1 MFTNLRFLCYS
12 TITGSHKTV
21 SSKPRTTQSR
31 NQAVPSFEDLPE
43 KEKLIQNVLEM
54 LAEIPEDNLVRYGH
68 QMDDMILSCHFNNME
83 CLYVE
88 FTAFFANKAVD
99 GVLKTKVFI
108 C

>member
-1 MFTNLRFLCYS
+1 M
-12 TITGSHKTV
+12 
-21 SSKPRTTQSR
+21 
-31 NQAVPSFEDLPE
+31 PSFEDLPE

-68 QMDDMILSCHFNNME
+68 QIDDIILSCHFNNME

-99 GVLKTKVFI
+99 SVLNLLSNLNSSLLRNKSTNYLVALRQNS
-108 C
+108 

>member
-12 TITGSHKTV
+12 TITGSNKTV
-21 SSKPRTTQSR
+21 SSKRRTTQNR
-31 NQAVPSFEDLPE
+31 NQAVPSFEDLPA
-43 KEKLIQNVLEM
+43 KEKLIQNVLEI
-54 LAEIPEDNLVRYGH
+54 LAEIPEENLVRYGH
-68 QMDDMILSCHFNNME
+68 QIDDMILSCHFNNMG
-83 CLYVE
+83 CVYVE